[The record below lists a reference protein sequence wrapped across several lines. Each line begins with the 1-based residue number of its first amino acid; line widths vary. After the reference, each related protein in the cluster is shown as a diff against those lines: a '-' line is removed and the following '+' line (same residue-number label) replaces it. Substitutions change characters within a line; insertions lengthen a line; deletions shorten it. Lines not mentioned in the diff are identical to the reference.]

1 MSHKRKKAEEKQVNF
16 KMVVPKFQSSLTK
29 EEFTTIAQEYTNKK
43 IYLREKDERI
53 EKNETCLKSL

>member
-1 MSHKRKKAEEKQVNF
+1 
-16 KMVVPKFQSSLTK
+16 MVVPKFQSSLTK